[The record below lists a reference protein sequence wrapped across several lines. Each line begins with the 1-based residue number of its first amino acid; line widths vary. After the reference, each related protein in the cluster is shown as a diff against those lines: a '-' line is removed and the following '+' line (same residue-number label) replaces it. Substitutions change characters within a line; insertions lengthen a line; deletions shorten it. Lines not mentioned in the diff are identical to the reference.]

1 MHQRAL
7 AKSLYQ
13 ISASALGEMTIRILE
28 SANEHL
34 PTIARLLN
42 DEYRGS
48 YEFIPFDEE
57 RVVAQIRKRNFK
69 ILVAEENGEIL
80 GLIGT
85 RPEERSEEDIDW
97 LAVRQG
103 PDRRIIEDLLVKEV
117 EKNVKS
123 DTVSTAID
131 EGSSKIKDWTDRGYT
146 LNPGWFRMSTQLS
159 GPKQVPKVEEGIK
172 LRSLRLE
179 EEEELVALMNIGFG
193 WERLERGVLEKWKS
207 EDPPFREDWVQVAE
221 IDERIV
227 SAVVAKPDTDYNK
240 YLHLKRGYLGPAAT
254 LPEFRNKQLAS
265 ALTAQAMNL
274 LLEKGM
280 NSVRL
285 GTSEQNLSS
294 ITLLRSLGFHVDIV
308 RKILRKKLKN
318 A

>member
-1 MHQRAL
+1 
-7 AKSLYQ
+7 
-13 ISASALGEMTIRILE
+13 MTIRVLE
-28 SANEHL
+28 SASEHL
-34 PTIARLLN
+34 PTIVRLLN
-42 DEYRGS
+42 DEYRSS

-57 RVVAQIRKRNFK
+57 RVVAQVRKRNFR

-103 PDRRIIEDLLVKEV
+103 PDRRIIEDLLVNEV

-146 LNPGWFRMSTQLS
+146 LNPGWLRMSTQLS
-159 GPKQVPKVEEGIK
+159 GPRQVPKVGEGIK
-172 LRSLRLE
+172 LRSLRFE
-179 EEEELVALMNIGFG
+179 EEEELVILMNIGFG
-193 WERLERGVLEKWKS
+193 WKRLERGVLEKWKS
-207 EDPPFREDWVQVAE
+207 EDPPFSEDWVQVAE

-240 YLHLKRGYLGPAAT
+240 YLHLKRGYLD
-254 LPEFRNKQLAS
+254 RK
-265 ALTAQAMNL
+265 
-274 LLEKGM
+274 
-280 NSVRL
+280 SV
-285 GTSEQNLSS
+285 
-294 ITLLRSLGFHVDIV
+294 V
-308 RKILRKKLKN
+308 
-318 A
+318 